1 MALRKRGQLFKFA
14 QERGEYPERGGGF
27 PQKRGRETN
36 PAGNYVIAL
45 LTKEKQLRMNR
56 KTMTLTFFELYAVY
70 IKKVQNPFSKV
81 IKF

>member
-1 MALRKRGQLFKFA
+1 MHKKEGSTQKGGGQ
-14 QERGEYPERGGGF
+14 GGF
-27 PQKRGRETN
+27 PQKRGRGTN

-56 KTMTLTFFELYAVY
+56 KMMTLTFFELYAVY